1 MRQFVRT
8 PIGILRIDADQSRLR
23 GVSLVSEFGENMP
36 SPQTQAAAQQIEE
49 YFSKNREDFQLFFL
63 ANGTPFQIAVWS
75 KMRESPYGKV
85 TTYGAFAAAIGQPA
99 AVRAVANAVGDNPFL
114 ILQPCHRVVA
124 ADGLG
129 GFSAG
134 LDAKRALLRLEGVE
148 ISENRPF
155 SEKFLF
161 TFK

>member
-8 PIGILRIDADQSRLR
+8 PIGILRIDADQRKLR

-75 KMRESPYGKV
+75 KMREIPYGKV
-85 TTYGAFAAAIGQPA
+85 TTYGALAAAIGQPA

-124 ADGLG
+124 SDGLG